1 MRSPT
6 ASLFPA
12 YPKADYLHHAPQIMA
27 AMRRVSESGRYIL
40 GPEVEAFER
49 EFAHYLGVDH
59 VVGVASGTDA
69 IEIMLRALGITQ
81 GVKVVVPSL
90 TAVAVAAGVTRAGA
104 ELVLAD
110 CEPDTLT
117 MCPRSLRT
125 LLQSP
130 DGHRIKAALVVHLY
144 GQPANWQRLQEV
156 ADEHGI
162 LLLEDAAQ
170 AHGAQWQGRKVGT
183 LGRAAAF
190 SFYPT
195 KNLGAMGDAGAVVTQ
210 DADLAERVR
219 LIRQYGWKT
228 PQISECTGVNSRLD
242 ELQAAILR
250 AKLPS
255 LESHLAKRA
264 TLAAIYAG
272 RLAGVTLPR
281 VRRDCRHA
289 WHLHVVRSAN
299 RDAMLRH
306 LQSLGIPATVHYG
319 CGIHQQPAYATGQS
333 LPVTEKVVKKILTL
347 PLHPYLSHEAVEF
360 VCDAVEQCQPLLCHA
375 SLPA

>member
-1 MRSPT
+1 MAMRSPQPC
-6 ASLFPA
+6 LFPA
-12 YPKADYLHHAPQIMA
+12 YPQADFQHHASQITA
-27 AMRRVSESGRYIL
+27 AVRRVSQSGRYIL

-81 GVKVVVPSL
+81 GMKVVVPSL

-104 ELVLAD
+104 ELALAE
-110 CEPDTLT
+110 CEPETLT
-117 MCPRSLRT
+117 MCPHSLRR

-144 GQPANWQRLQEV
+144 GQPAHWERLQEV

-170 AHGAQWQGRKVGT
+170 AHGALWQGRRVGT

-195 KNLGAMGDAGAVVTQ
+195 KNLGAMGDAGAIVTQ

-228 PQISECTGVNSRLD
+228 RQISECGGVNSRLD

-250 AKLPS
+250 GEAALIRVPASQAGCPGCDLCRPLGWGDAAQDAEGLPACLASARGAQCESRRVAAPSAIARHPRRCS
-255 LESHLAKRA
+255 LRLRHSPAASVCHRAVFAGHRKGGEGNPHLA
-264 TLAAIYAG
+264 AA
-272 RLAGVTLPR
+272 
-281 VRRDCRHA
+281 
-289 WHLHVVRSAN
+289 
-299 RDAMLRH
+299 
-306 LQSLGIPATVHYG
+306 
-319 CGIHQQPAYATGQS
+319 S
-333 LPVTEKVVKKILTL
+333 LPV
-347 PLHPYLSHEAVEF
+347 P
-360 VCDAVEQCQPLLCHA
+360 
-375 SLPA
+375 